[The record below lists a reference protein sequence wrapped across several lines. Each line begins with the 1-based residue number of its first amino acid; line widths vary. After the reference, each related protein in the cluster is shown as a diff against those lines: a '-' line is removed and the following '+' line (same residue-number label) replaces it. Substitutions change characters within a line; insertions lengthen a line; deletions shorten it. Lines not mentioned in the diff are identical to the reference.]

1 MRGTH
6 QHHEVSPEEI
16 QAIVDRQPEAKATD
30 KPSNRNTRWFAEV
43 ALVKN
48 ELQRLGDLMLPSGK
62 DLSAMMEEEMPL
74 RDLYKRLYI
83 VSKKSFNTDDEDHV
97 EALIERRMGEVQDA
111 ARSCKDRLQAMKH
124 EIEAFRVELGP
135 DYSGSE
141 VKMRQTMHG
150 SLCKRLHKLVHE
162 FQAMQVERKEQYV
175 PLKIFL
181 SSCQSSYIRLRQVL
195 FARRR
200 YKKGIMQQVKAVLR
214 GKDGGQ
220 VDDEELNAAVEECMV
235 DGSDPFAKLHVGG
248 AQWHKA
254 EATLNDVREKHA
266 DIIRLERGELRCNL
280 LPVFIVRVFS
290 RP

>member
-1 MRGTH
+1 MDRLDMRGTH
-6 QHHEVSPEEI
+6 QHHEVSQEEI

-43 ALVKN
+43 ALVKK

-162 FQAMQVERKEQYV
+162 FQAMQVERKEQYGPAQHLPV
-175 PLKIFL
+175 LLPAILH
-181 SSCQSSYIRLRQVL
+181 SSETGALCAEQVQEGDHAASESRPAREGWRPSGRPG
-195 FARRR
+195 ARRCR
-200 YKKGIMQQVKAVLR
+200 R
-214 GKDGGQ
+214 GVYG
-220 VDDEELNAAVEECMV
+220 
-235 DGSDPFAKLHVGG
+235 
-248 AQWHKA
+248 
-254 EATLNDVREKHA
+254 
-266 DIIRLERGELRCNL
+266 
-280 LPVFIVRVFS
+280 
-290 RP
+290 